1 LYVPTLMQKWLFFI
15 LLICFTNSGI
25 PLFASEID
33 SSILLIIKNEKQE
46 PLDAATIALIR
57 VRDTF
62 LVKTA
67 LSDEKGFAI
76 IRNIPP
82 GEYRFEI
89 SLSGYQTYFSKTYKL
104 GILHSDTLH
113 VELSLSGAVLQNI
126 TITGK
131 KPLIERS
138 KGKVLI
144 NVDAAVTNAGAT
156 VLEVLEKSPGVTV
169 DRNGGIS
176 LQARSG
182 VLVFI
187 DGIQTFLT
195 GADLANLLNSM
206 SASQVDQIEL
216 MIIPGAKYDANG
228 NAGIINIKTKKNKQ
242 KGFNGS
248 LSLSYGQGRYPKSNN
263 SIMLNYRQGKFNSFF
278 NYTAAYNENFVDIY
292 ALRSYFDA
300 TGKTIAALEQP
311 TYIHANSLN
320 NTLKTG
326 VDFYATEKT
335 TFGIAL
341 TGVFISRKGESNA
354 RASWLNGNGD
364 TDSAIITTGNSSN
377 RFRNGSIN
385 LNFRHSINKFQDITA
400 DFDWLNY
407 DIRNEQNFTNQ
418 LDGPGGYREAS
429 YGYIPSD
436 LGILSGKFDYSLRFG
451 QNGKLESGWKSSH
464 ANTDNLAVYQYFDG
478 NQWSDDYNKSNHF
491 LYEEIIHALYS
502 SLEQKYRRFSFQAG
516 LRYEY
521 TAYNAN
527 QLGNAVKDDS
537 AFSKKYSGF
546 FPSGYISYQ
555 ADSSN
560 AITLT
565 AGRRIDRPAYQKL
578 NPFVFIINK
587 YTYQTGNPFLL
598 PQYSWNIEL
607 GHQYKNFLTTAVS
620 YSLIKNY
627 FTQLFLTDN
636 NGILIY
642 SEGNIEKAINL
653 GVSVTVQTAPAK
665 WWSLTGQAVFNHKEL
680 TGYVWDEY
688 KSSINQFNFN
698 INNQFRLG
706 DTYAAELSGFYTSR
720 ARNDLQEVLY
730 PTGQLSAGISRPVLK
745 KKGTLKFSIRDIF
758 YTQAMEGLTDFE
770 NAEEYFILTRDSR
783 VATIAFTYRFGKP
796 VKTVQR
802 NDGSAADEIQR
813 VGNGN

>member
-1 LYVPTLMQKWLFFI
+1 MQKWLFFI
-15 LLICFTNSGI
+15 LLICVTNSG
-25 PLFASEID
+25 FAKSASEND
-33 SSILLIIKNEKQE
+33 SSILLKIRNDKQE
-46 PLDAATIALIR
+46 PVEAATIALIR
-57 VRDTF
+57 ARDSF
-62 LVKTA
+62 LLKTA
-67 LSDEKGFAI
+67 LSDETGFAI

-82 GEYRFEI
+82 DEYRFEI
-89 SLSGYQTYFSKTYKL
+89 SLSGYQTYISKTYKL
-104 GILHSDTLH
+104 GPPYADTLH
-113 VELSLSGAVLQNI
+113 FELSPAGSVLQNI

-131 KPLIERS
+131 KPLIERA

-176 LQARSG
+176 LQAKSG
-182 VLVFI
+182 VLVLI
-187 DGIQTFLT
+187 DDKQTFLT
-195 GADLANLLNSM
+195 GTELANLLSSM

-216 MIIPGAKYDANG
+216 MTNPGAKYDASG

-242 KGFNGS
+242 KGLNGS
-248 LSLSYGQGRYPKSNN
+248 LSLSYGQGRYPKTNN
-263 SIMLNYRQGKFNSFF
+263 SFMLNYRQGKFNSFF

-292 ALRSYFDA
+292 ALRSYYDA
-300 TGKTIAALEQP
+300 SGKTIAVLDQP
-311 TYIHANSLN
+311 TYLHAHSLN

-335 TFGIAL
+335 TFGIVL
-341 TGVFISRKGESNA
+341 TGVVVSRKGESDA
-354 RASWLNGNGD
+354 RATWLNDAGG

-377 RFRNGSIN
+377 RFRNGSVN
-385 LNFRHSINKFQDITA
+385 LNFRHAINKSQDISA
-400 DFDWLNY
+400 DLDWLNY
-407 DIRNEQNFTNQ
+407 DIRNEQYFANR
-418 LDGPGGYREAS
+418 LDAPGGYQEAS
-429 YGYIPSD
+429 QGYLPSD
-436 LGILSGKFDYSLRFG
+436 IRILSGKFDYSLRFG

-464 ANTDNLAVYQYFDG
+464 TNTDNLAVYQYYDG
-478 NQWSDDYNKSNHF
+478 NQWSEDYGKSNHF
-491 LYEEIIHALYS
+491 LYEENIHALYS
-502 SLEQKYRRFSFQAG
+502 SLEQKYKRFTFQAG

-537 AFSKKYSGF
+537 AFSKKYSGL

-587 YTYQTGNPFLL
+587 YTYQTGNPFFL
-598 PQYSWNIEL
+598 PQYSWNMEL
-607 GHQYKNFLTTAVS
+607 SHQYKNILTTAVS
-620 YSLIKNY
+620 YSIIKNY
-627 FTQLFLTDN
+627 FTQLFLTDSD
-636 NGILIY
+636 GILIY
-642 SEGNIEKAINL
+642 SEGNIDQAINL
-653 GVSVTVQTAPAK
+653 GVSVTVQAAPAK

-688 KSSINQFNFN
+688 KSSINQLNLN

-730 PTGQLSAGISRPVLK
+730 PTGQVSAGVSRPVLK
-745 KKGTLKFSIRDIF
+745 KKGTLKLSIRDIF

-770 NAEEYFILTRDSR
+770 NAEEYFILMRDSR
-783 VATIAFTYRFGKP
+783 VVNIAFTYRFGKP
-796 VKTVQR
+796 VKAVRR
-802 NDGSAADEIQR
+802 NGGSAADEIQR

>member
-1 LYVPTLMQKWLFFI
+1 MQKWLFFI
-15 LLICFTNSGI
+15 LLLCLTNPGI
-25 PLFASEID
+25 SRPAYEKD
-33 SSILLIIKNEKQE
+33 SSILLIIRNEKQE
-46 PLDAATIALIR
+46 PVDAATIALIR
-57 VRDTF
+57 VRDSF

-67 LSDEKGFAI
+67 LTDEKGFAN

-82 GEYRFEI
+82 DEYRFEI
-89 SLSGYQTYFSKTYKL
+89 SLTGYQTYFSKTYKL
-104 GILHSDTLH
+104 GTPVKDTLH
-113 VELSLSGAVLQNI
+113 FELNPSGSVLQNI

-176 LQARSG
+176 LQAKSG
-182 VLVFI
+182 VFVFI
-187 DGIQTFLT
+187 DDKQTFLT
-195 GADLANLLNSM
+195 GADLANLLSSM

-216 MIIPGAKYDANG
+216 IIIPGAKYDANG

-248 LSLSYGQGRYPKSNN
+248 LSLSYGQGRYPKTNN

-278 NYTAAYNENFVDIY
+278 NYTAAYNENFVDIF

-300 TGKTIAALEQP
+300 TGKTIATLEQP
-311 TYIHANSLN
+311 TYIHVNSLN

-326 VDFYATEKT
+326 VDYYATEKT
-335 TFGIAL
+335 TFGIAF
-341 TGVFISRKGESNA
+341 TGVVVSRQGESNA
-354 RASWLNGNGD
+354 KASWLNGNGS

-385 LNFRHSINKFQDITA
+385 FNIRHAISKTQNISA

-407 DIRNEQNFTNQ
+407 DIRNEQYFTNQ
-418 LDGPGGYREAS
+418 LDVPGGYTEAS
-429 YGYIPSD
+429 QGYLPSD
-436 LGILSGKFDYSLRFG
+436 LRILAGKLDYSLRFG

-464 ANTDNLAVYQYFDG
+464 INTDNLAVYHFYDG
-478 NQWSDDYNKSNHF
+478 NLWSEDYGKSNHF
-491 LYEEIIHALYS
+491 LYQENIHALYS
-502 SLEQKYRRFSFQAG
+502 SLEQRFRRFTFQAG

-527 QLGNAVKDDS
+527 QLGNALKDDS
-537 AFSKKYSGF
+537 SFSKKYSGL
-546 FPSGYISYQ
+546 FPSGYISFQ

-565 AGRRIDRPAYQKL
+565 AGRRIDRPPYQKL

-607 GHQYKNFLTTAVS
+607 GHQYKNFLTTAIS
-620 YSLIKNY
+620 YSIIKNY
-627 FTQLFLTDN
+627 FTQLFLTNN
-636 NGILIY
+636 NGILLY
-642 SEGNIEKAINL
+642 SEGNIEQAINL
-653 GVSVTVQTAPAK
+653 GVSVTVQAAPAK

-680 TGYVWDEY
+680 TGFVWDEY
-688 KSSINQFNFN
+688 RSTINQFNLN
-698 INNQFRLG
+698 INNQFRIG

-730 PTGQLSAGISRPVLK
+730 PTGQVSAGVSRPVLK
-745 KKGTLKFSIRDIF
+745 KKGSLKLSIRDIF
-758 YTQAMEGLTDFE
+758 YTQAMEGITDFE

-783 VATIAFTYRFGKP
+783 IINIAFTYRFGKSLKP
-796 VKTVQR
+796 VQR
-802 NDGSAADEIQR
+802 NGGSAADEIQR